1 MAAIIELEPDG
12 AFDVVLKSYLLGL
25 ATAVEGPSAVFKE
38 PVSLMIVLCIVCG
51 YCCDLRMKL

>member
-1 MAAIIELEPDG
+1 MPDG